1 MKIVK
6 ISSLGCPSCII
17 MNKVFNQLK
26 EKYDF
31 EVEELDYD
39 LDSLQQYNPG
49 VIMPEYIFFKDGK
62 EIKRLVGEHKIE
74 DFIEILESEK

>member
-17 MNKVFNQLK
+17 MNKIFNQLK
-26 EKYDF
+26 EEYDF

-39 LDSLQQYNPG
+39 LDSLQKYNPG

-62 EIKRLVGEHKIE
+62 EVTRLVGEHKKEEFVRIME
-74 DFIEILESEK
+74 EYK

>member
-17 MNKVFNQLK
+17 MNKIFNQLK
-26 EKYDF
+26 EEYDF

-39 LDSLQQYNPG
+39 LDALEKYNPG

-62 EIKRLVGEHKIE
+62 EIKRLVGEHKKE